1 MILTCPSCE
10 TRYEVDASALP
21 PGGRTVRCAKC
32 GNSWT
37 EQPPQDAPL
46 TVDPAPAAPPPPV
59 PEPDPEPEAPM
70 PQEVGFDEPTP
81 SRDHG
86 TPEIDD
92 NFPAPVPS
100 PDDLGLDD
108 DDDDFEVPSL
118 DDIDDMPNIKPRG
131 RGKTK
136 KPARGGRGGGGGKR
150 IGLMIGWITLLV
162 LVIGLVVGGLFGRD
176 AIIEAWPPAKGLY
189 EAIGMGDPPLS
200 ELLAIDG
207 ITPEPGRDQDG
218 KSILTIKGMI
228 INISGDLQVLPKL
241 EGALLDAKR
250 KPVFEWTFAAPKSE
264 LKPGEKV
271 EFSTIVPEPPATAQG
286 LKIGFVVEKDKEAGE
301 DK

>member
-1 MILTCPSCE
+1 
-10 TRYEVDASALP
+10 
-21 PGGRTVRCAKC
+21 
-32 GNSWT
+32 
-37 EQPPQDAPL
+37 
-46 TVDPAPAAPPPPV
+46 
-59 PEPDPEPEAPM
+59 M

-81 SRDHG
+81 VREHG

-100 PDDLGLDD
+100 PDDTGLD

-118 DDIDDMPNIKPRG
+118 DDIDAMPNVSSR
-131 RGKTK
+131 RGKKGK
-136 KPARGGRGGGGGKR
+136 KPARGRRGASSGGGKR
-150 IGLMIGWITLLV
+150 IGLMIGWISLLV
-162 LVIGLVVGGLFGRD
+162 FVIAFIVGGLFGRD
-176 AIIEAWPPAKGLY
+176 MIIEAWPPAKGLY

-207 ITPEPGRDQDG
+207 ITPEPGRDSDG
-218 KSILTIKGMI
+218 KSILTIKGVI

-250 KPVFEWTFAAPKSE
+250 KPVFEWTFEAPKSE

-286 LKIGFVVEKDKEAGE
+286 LKIGFVVEDKSKAEGKE
-301 DK
+301 